1 MIAQM
6 HKYFNERNAW
16 LVGVGN
22 MGFYIALCLGCYILG
37 IGVIGVSFYVQHLE
51 NLHRPKGYHLKATV
65 KKNYRIGITA
75 KENCSFGSF
84 YSANSS
90 PVLLWLP

>member
-1 MIAQM
+1 
-6 HKYFNERNAW
+6 
-16 LVGVGN
+16 

-65 KKNYRIGITA
+65 KKLQNWTTA